1 MNQVIFTIEELED
14 IKNLLTSYFPKFN
27 LEGDHDVD
35 FFYNYY
41 KNLDIEYNT
50 RYDLSYQ
57 YLVNF
62 SKTKDLPIH
71 RWFYYQEGYSPELVK
86 KIFNYLNLN
95 NKTHLF
101 DPFAGS
107 GTSLM
112 AAKELG
118 IKATGVEINPFS
130 CHMASTK
137 TADYSIEEIT
147 ELRNFKIPKYKAVPR
162 LFEKYEL
169 SIIKNLFEVQ
179 NFEKIEILKRS
190 INKVKS
196 EKIRNLLFTALLCI
210 LQEVSYYKKAGNGL
224 KRKRVYKSVDTFE
237 IFKVKLED
245 IINDI
250 ISISNLNKTEI
261 INENCLNI
269 RNLQIEE
276 IDLSIFS
283 PPYANCFDYY
293 EVYKIELWIGEFV
306 KSYEELR
313 KLRKS
318 ALTSNLNA
326 DLKKK
331 TKIVDASKILI
342 PIIDT
347 LNKAQLWDKKIPKM
361 INAYFSEMQDLL
373 SILYENTRKG
383 GYCVIVVGNSSYG
396 GLAVPTDLILSD
408 IGKQIGF
415 EVKEIIVAR
424 RNETSSQQYS
434 KIGNLIEF
442 IRESIIILKK

>member
-1 MNQVIFTIEELED
+1 
-14 IKNLLTSYFPKFN
+14 
-27 LEGDHDVD
+27 
-35 FFYNYY
+35 
-41 KNLDIEYNT
+41 
-50 RYDLSYQ
+50 
-57 YLVNF
+57 
-62 SKTKDLPIH
+62 
-71 RWFYYQEGYSPELVK
+71 
-86 KIFNYLNLN
+86 
-95 NKTHLF
+95 
-101 DPFAGS
+101 
-107 GTSLM
+107 
-112 AAKELG
+112 
-118 IKATGVEINPFS
+118 
-130 CHMASTK
+130 
-137 TADYSIEEIT
+137 
-147 ELRNFKIPKYKAVPR
+147 
-162 LFEKYEL
+162 
-169 SIIKNLFEVQ
+169 
-179 NFEKIEILKRS
+179 
-190 INKVKS
+190 
-196 EKIRNLLFTALLCI
+196 
-210 LQEVSYYKKAGNGL
+210 
-224 KRKRVYKSVDTFE
+224 VDTFE